1 MSVISFYVAAQNQ
14 NNFEISKSIDIYN
27 SLFKELNINYV
38 DDIKPGEL
46 NETAINAMLDKLDP
60 YTVFVPESEIEDY
73 KLITTGE
80 YGGIGSLIQ
89 LIDGHV
95 TISEPY
101 EGFPAQKAG
110 LIPGDVLMEVNGV
123 DVSTKSTSQVSDL
136 LKGQPGSTIE
146 IKIKREGHDNLIAK
160 SLIREKIKIDNISY
174 TNVFDNGV
182 GYVRLSGFT
191 QKAAQEVK
199 EIFLNMKKN
208 HDLKGM
214 IIDLRGNGGGLMSEA
229 VDIVNIFVDKGEL
242 IVTTKGKTAD
252 RNSVHRTKDVP
263 VDKEIPLVILVNE
276 ASASSSE
283 IVAGALQD
291 LDRAVIV
298 GQRTFGKGLVQNILP
313 LSYNTQMKITVAK
326 YYIPSG
332 RCIQEI
338 DYSHKDT
345 IQSKDSANM
354 EVFKTRNGRKVYSG
368 KGIAPDVKL
377 EPLKFSTIST
387 NLYINNLIFKFAN
400 KYASQHQTIDS
411 AGVFKI
417 DDQIFED
424 FVKFIEEKN
433 FSYTTESE
441 RLIEKLKKIAK
452 EEEYLDVVNPQLEIL
467 EKQLKEHK
475 AEDIRKH
482 RDEIEDLLRLEIVGR
497 YYYQKG
503 EIIAS
508 LENDPELQKAFDVIL
523 DKEQYN
529 NILNSKK

>member
-1 MSVISFYVAAQNQ
+1 MVAISFNGMAQNQ

-46 NETAINAMLDKLDP
+46 NETAINAMLEKLDP

-73 KLITTGE
+73 KLLTTGE

-89 LIDGHV
+89 YIDGHV

-101 EGFPAQKAG
+101 EGFPAHKAG
-110 LIPGDVLMEVNGV
+110 LIPGDAIMEVNGV
-123 DVSTKSTSQVSDL
+123 DVSKKTNAQVSDL

-146 IKIKREGHDNLIAK
+146 IKVKRDGYDELIVK
-160 SLIREKIKIDNISY
+160 SLTREKIKIDNIPYS
-174 TNVFDNGV
+174 TVFKNGI
-182 GYVRLSGFT
+182 GYLRLSGFT

-199 EIFLNMKKN
+199 ETFLNMRN
-208 HDLKGM
+208 NRELKGM
-214 IIDLRGNGGGLMSEA
+214 IIDLRGNGGGLMNEA
-229 VDIVNIFVDKGEL
+229 VDITNIFVDKGEL
-242 IVTTKGKTAD
+242 IVSTKGKTAD
-252 RNSVHRTKDVP
+252 RNTIHRTTTAP

-276 ASASSSE
+276 ASASASE

-313 LSYNTQMKITVAK
+313 LSYNTQMKVTVAK

-345 IQSKDSANM
+345 LQSKDSTER

-377 EPLKFSTIST
+377 EPLSFSIIST
-387 NLYINNLIFKFAN
+387 NLFVNNLIFKYAN
-400 KYASQHQTIDS
+400 KYAAQHKTIDS
-411 AGVFKI
+411 ADVFKI
-417 DDQIFED
+417 DDETFED
-424 FVKFIEEKN
+424 FVKFVEEKN
-433 FSYTTESE
+433 FSYTTQSE

-452 EEEYLDVVNPQLEIL
+452 EEDYFEVVSSQIEIL
-467 EKQLKEHK
+467 EKQLQEHK

-482 RDEIEDLLRLEIVGR
+482 RDEIEDLLRMEIVGR
-497 YYYQKG
+497 YYHQKG
-503 EIIAS
+503 KIVAS
-508 LENDPELQKAFDVIL
+508 LQNDPELQKAFDVII

-529 NILNSKK
+529 SLLTNKE